1 MPAVSYFSSKVKRVA
16 HVADRQAHHP
26 RSENVARDNG
36 FPAYRGLATHRLY
49 PTDFLEK
56 IKRLLVVCS
65 SICIARGGG
74 GGNFRNFCDAEA
86 GWYKNVNHWLVF
98 LLNELKF
105 IKIENPP
112 IKYIY

>member
-1 MPAVSYFSSKVKRVA
+1 MA

-36 FPAYRGLATHRLY
+36 FSAYRGLATHRLY

-65 SICIARGGG
+65 SICIARAGVGGG
-74 GGNFRNFCDAEA
+74 GGNLGISVTHKQVGTKMSTT
-86 GWYKNVNHWLVF
+86 GWFFY
-98 LLNELKF
+98 
-105 IKIENPP
+105 
-112 IKYIY
+112 